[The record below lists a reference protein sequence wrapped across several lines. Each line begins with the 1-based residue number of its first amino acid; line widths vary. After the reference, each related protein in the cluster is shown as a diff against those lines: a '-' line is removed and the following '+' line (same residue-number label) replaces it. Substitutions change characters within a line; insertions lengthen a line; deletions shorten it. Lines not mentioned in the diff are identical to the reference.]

1 MSIEEAYKEILKR
14 LKKDSKKDIK
24 AFARKMRMPYN
35 TVKCLVKEES
45 LGTIRTWL
53 KVERFFARQDKTT

>member
-1 MSIEEAYKEILKR
+1 MSIEAAYKEILKR

-24 AFARKMRMPYN
+24 GFARKMRMPYN

-45 LGTIRTWL
+45 LGTIRTWT
-53 KVERFFARQDKTT
+53 KVERFYNRQNK